1 MPISLSISIVTFNNR
16 EIIDKCIESLIKYL
30 PKELDVS
37 IYCIDNASS
46 DGTYENLKAF
56 EKKHEKIRVRKT
68 HYNLGYGG
76 AHNSIL
82 EELDSDFHLYCNPDI
97 IAKKNFIEPLIKL
110 INSDKRIGLVVP
122 KILDLNGNSQFL
134 SRRYPGVGDLI
145 LRRSPKFIKNIFKKK
160 LSHFEMS
167 DIDSSV
173 ITEVPCASGALVLCR
188 TKALK
193 IIKGFDRRYFLYFE
207 DFDMTRMFQEH
218 SYKTIYTPDSIVYH
232 EGGFASRKS
241 VKIVIIHIRSA
252 IQYFQKWG
260 WKF

>member
-1 MPISLSISIVTFNNR
+1 MPISLSISIVTFNNK
-16 EIIDKCIESLIKYL
+16 ETINKCIESLIKHL
-30 PKELDVS
+30 PKEIDVI

-46 DGTYENLKAF
+46 DGTFENLMAF
-56 EKKHEKIRVRKT
+56 EKKHEKIRIRKNQ
-68 HYNLGYGG
+68 YNLGYGG

-82 EELDSDFHLYCNPDI
+82 DELESDFHLYCNPDI

-110 INSDKRIGLVVP
+110 MKSDKKIGLVVP
-122 KILDLNGNSQFL
+122 KILDFKGNSQFL
-134 SRRYPGVGDLI
+134 NRRYPGVGDLI
-145 LRRSPKFIKNIFKKK
+145 LRRSPKYIKNIFKKK

-167 DIDSSV
+167 DLDDSVPS
-173 ITEVPCASGALVLCR
+173 EVPCASGAIVLSR

-207 DFDMTRMFQEH
+207 DFDMTRMFQEK
-218 SYKTIYTPDSIVYH
+218 SYKTFYTPDSAVYH

-241 VKIVIIHIRSA
+241 FKVAIIHIRSA
-252 IQYFQKWG
+252 IKYFQKWG